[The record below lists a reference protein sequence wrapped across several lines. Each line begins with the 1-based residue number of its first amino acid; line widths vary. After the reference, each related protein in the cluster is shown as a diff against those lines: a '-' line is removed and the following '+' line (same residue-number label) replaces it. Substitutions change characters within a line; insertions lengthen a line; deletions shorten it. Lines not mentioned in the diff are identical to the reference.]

1 VAFGVGS
8 ALLVIGCAGMA
19 LGQPA
24 NEFARRALHF
34 GDGVT
39 CGLGL
44 AFLMLGSL
52 GVPSQMDRCRK
63 LPPE

>member
-1 VAFGVGS
+1 M
-8 ALLVIGCAGMA
+8 LLGD
-19 LGQPA
+19 PA
-24 NEFARRALHF
+24 EGLARRALHF

-52 GVPSQMDRCRK
+52 GIPRQMDRCQK